1 VNEILSMPPMER
13 EKEGFF
19 IRAQKQKIQSQEE
32 ARNSESYQSVMN
44 SFKSRLQKLRD
55 LAKKGRSLCKRG
67 MQDRLKIPEVNAELS
82 RIDAQILSSD
92 AKDAAAL
99 VFPTERQLKEL
110 SKNLPESPEL
120 KALSYSDLIYSE
132 LNRAIEEYLE
142 LL

>member
-1 VNEILSMPPMER
+1 MPLMER

-32 ARNSESYQSVMN
+32 NKNAESYQAVLG
-44 SFKSRLQKLRD
+44 SFKSQLKMLMD
-55 LAKKGRSLCKRG
+55 LAKKGRNLCKKG
-67 MQDRLKIPEVNAELS
+67 MQDRLKIPEVNSELT
-82 RIDAQILSSD
+82 RIDSQILSSD

-120 KALSYSDLIYSE
+120 KALSYSDLIYTE